1 LLKETQRAGVQNAAK
16 PARGPS
22 HSLAEN
28 STGGGGGGSTIIKRR
43 KGEVRRG
50 SIQEV
55 ANTDN
60 SISTRRATSVPVEKS
75 ENTVRREHVSPLS
88 PLKGIN
94 YILTS
99 SPEGGMPYQP
109 GDKGRL

>member
-1 LLKETQRAGVQNAAK
+1 
-16 PARGPS
+16 
-22 HSLAEN
+22 
-28 STGGGGGGSTIIKRR
+28 
-43 KGEVRRG
+43 VRRG

-55 ANTDN
+55 ANIDN

-75 ENTVRREHVSPLS
+75 EDTVRREHVSPLS

-99 SPEGGMPYQP
+99 SPEGGTPYQP